1 MYGWTTICMVSRV
14 KQFEMQG
21 YYDATVEM
29 YRDTSNR
36 RNIQKHVGAMQ
47 EKYGR
52 GGQKFK
58 TYKIKKTEKGVG
70 RQRNKRDTMRY
81 VRNEGNERLATIDK
95 QLLTL
100 ALR

>member
-1 MYGWTTICMVSRV
+1 MYWCTTICTVSRV

-21 YYDATVEM
+21 YYHATVEM

-52 GGQKFK
+52 GGQTFT
-58 TYKIKKTEKGVG
+58 TYKIKKNRKMRGTTAEQERYNEVRKKQ
-70 RQRNKRDTMRY
+70 RQ
-81 VRNEGNERLATIDK
+81 
-95 QLLTL
+95 
-100 ALR
+100 

>member
-1 MYGWTTICMVSRV
+1 MR
-14 KQFEMQG
+14 G
-21 YYDATVEM
+21 YYHTTVEM
-29 YRDTSNR
+29 YRDTSDH
-36 RNIQKHVGAMQ
+36 RNIQKQVGVMQ

-52 GGQKFK
+52 GGQTFT

-81 VRNEGNERLATIDK
+81 IRNKGNERLDTIDK